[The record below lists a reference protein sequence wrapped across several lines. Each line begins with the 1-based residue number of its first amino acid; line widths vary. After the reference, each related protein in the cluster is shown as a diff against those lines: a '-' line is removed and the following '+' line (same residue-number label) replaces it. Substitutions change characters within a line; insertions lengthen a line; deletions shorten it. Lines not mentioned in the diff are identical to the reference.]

1 MIAARTVRSVLWA
14 LAVVVPLA
22 AGCGASSDTPTD
34 DAPAPAQAPL
44 HLLQGCQPLLAT
56 TSAETSSK
64 GTCLV
69 PYPSDFYR
77 DTSGPV
83 PRIMTTG
90 AAKFTRPSGVV
101 DDPHDARVMSGF
113 PLTASV
119 VAALP
124 TPVARDGLPAVDADP
139 LESAKPTSATI
150 LLDATTGLLVPHYTD
165 KFDRVSDPAH
175 TPLVM
180 HPFSPLDP
188 GHRYVAALQGV
199 KRADEDGGVL
209 PELAPPAEGFRR
221 LRDHELALDP
231 SLVPLAARF
240 DAEIFAPLSAAGV
253 ARASLQ
259 LAWDFTTGSDETP
272 RADMRQVRA
281 LTLAWLASETP
292 AVTISAVTPSDNR
305 LWKTIQGTL
314 TAPLFLDQPGVTGRL
329 VRGQDG
335 QVTQNGTTT
344 FPFLVTVPLTVR
356 DRFAPGRAIAMGHG
370 FFGGRDELLGNG
382 GRTLADQASA
392 VVFGIDWWGM
402 SKDDLPAV
410 AETIVS
416 NARFAGSFAERVH
429 QAMANWLVTTHAM
442 REIFHTLPEFR
453 RGDSGEGVVTD
464 PSGASNALQPL
475 YDPSFIGYYGASLGH
490 ILGGT
495 LAAIDDD
502 IQRVAVN
509 VGGAGFSQI
518 MPRSGNFGP
527 FSIMLDVAYGDE
539 LVIQAFQSAFQ
550 SQLDSIDPVTWAPL
564 IVAQKKPVLIQTG
577 LGDVGVP
584 NIASFYHARALQL
597 RQTMPAPR
605 TVFGLPPQSA
615 ESESALTLFDF
626 GVDTSASSVPEPLP
640 LNDVH
645 DGLRLNPAAVREV
658 VDFLAPNGVLRHP
671 CDGPCDPL

>member
-1 MIAARTVRSVLWA
+1 MVFARTA
-14 LAVVVPLA
+14 LRALVVVLPLA
-22 AGCGASSDTPTD
+22 AGCSTSSDAPTD
-34 DAPAPAQAPL
+34 GAPTPAPAP
-44 HLLQGCQPLLAT
+44 LQIAEGCQPLLAT
-56 TSAETSSK
+56 TSVEASTK

-77 DTSGPV
+77 DTSGPT

-90 AAKFTRPSGVV
+90 AAKFTRTSGAV

-124 TPVARDGLPAVDADP
+124 TPVARDGLPSVDGDP
-139 LESAKPTSATI
+139 LASAVPASATI
-150 LLDATTGLLVPHYTD
+150 LLDATTGSLVPHYTD
-165 KFDRVSDPAH
+165 KFDRVADPTH
-175 TPLVM
+175 TPLVL
-180 HPFSPLDP
+180 HPFSPLAP

-199 KRADEDGGVL
+199 RRADDDGVTL
-209 PELAPPAEGFRR
+209 AELAPPAEGFRR
-221 LRDHELALDP
+221 LRDHDLALDP
-231 SLVPLAARF
+231 SLAPLSARF

-253 ARASLQ
+253 PRETLQ

-272 RADMRQVRA
+272 RIDMLQVRT
-281 LTLAWLASETP
+281 LTLAWLASQP
-292 AVTISAVTPSDNR
+292 PVVTITAVTPSEDR

-314 TAPLFLDQPGVTGRL
+314 TAPLFLDQPGVAGRL

-344 FPFLVTVPLTVR
+344 FPFLVTVPATVR
-356 DRFAPGRAIAMGHG
+356 DRFMPGRAIAMGHG
-370 FFGGRDELLGNG
+370 FFGGREELLGNG
-382 GRTLADQASA
+382 GRTLADQAGA

-402 SKDDLPAV
+402 SKEDLPAV
-410 AETIVS
+410 AETIVT
-416 NARFAGSFAERVH
+416 NARFAGGFAERVH
-429 QAMANWLVTTHAM
+429 QAMANWLVTTHAV
-442 REIFHTLPEFR
+442 RAVFHTLPEFQ
-453 RGDSGEGVVTD
+453 RGSSGEGVVTD
-464 PSGASNALQPL
+464 ASGTSNAGQPL

-495 LAAIDDD
+495 LSAIDDD

-564 IVAQKKPVLIQTG
+564 LVAQKKPVLIQTG
-577 LGDVGVP
+577 LGDAGVP
-584 NIASFYHARALQL
+584 NIASFYQARALEL

-605 TVFGLPPQSA
+605 PIFGLPPQTS
-615 ESESALTLFDF
+615 ENESALTLFDF
-626 GVDTSASSVPEPLP
+626 GVDTSGSAVPEPLAI
-640 LNDVH
+640 NAVH
-645 DGLRLNPAAVREV
+645 DGLRLNPAAVRQV
-658 VDFLAPNGVLRHP
+658 VEFLAPNGALRHP